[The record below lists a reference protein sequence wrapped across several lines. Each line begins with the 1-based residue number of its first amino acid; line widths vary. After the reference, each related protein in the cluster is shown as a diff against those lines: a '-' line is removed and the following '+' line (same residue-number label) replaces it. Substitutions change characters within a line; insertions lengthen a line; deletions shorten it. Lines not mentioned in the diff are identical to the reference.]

1 MTKRMQLLPFL
12 LCLSLLP
19 LPVAEVSS
27 AFADSAPAA
36 RPAYREGELLVKF
49 KAGAS
54 AVRVH
59 AAAGGQRIGR
69 FGRLEHVRLAAGRDV
84 EGMRRW
90 YASQPDVEYAEPNY
104 IVHKTAVPSDT
115 SFNLQWGMRNIGQT
129 VNGITGT
136 SGADI
141 NAAAAWDR
149 HTGDG
154 SVVVAVVDTG
164 IDYNHPDL
172 AANIWSNPAEIAGN
186 GIDDDGNGRVDDS
199 RGWDFAN
206 NDAAPLDDDVDG
218 HGTHVAGIIGAV
230 GNNAA
235 GVSGVNWNVRLMPLK
250 VLDAAGFG
258 DTADI
263 IAAIDYAIAE
273 GARIIN
279 ASYAFDCGVAPL
291 QSERDALDRA
301 RVAGVL
307 VVLAA
312 GNDGCDSDVEPTYP
326 ASHALNNLLAVG
338 ASDPFDRLA
347 QFTGSSSNFGAQS
360 VHLFAP
366 GKNVYSTIRIA
377 LGNYGYE
384 NGTSMAAPHVS
395 GAAALLMSHRPALA
409 MREVREILLKTAE
422 AKAAL
427 DGLAVTGGRLNIGS
441 AMDFVLATS
450 TPMHPSHLVA
460 RKINDSRIDLSWLD
474 DSTIETGWKLEYRA
488 DPGAAFSATPR
499 ATLGSATLL
508 YQDVAVLAAEG
519 TYNGYRIR
527 AFNAIGDSLPTSE
540 VKVVTPPL
548 APDAL
553 AASFSNG
560 TTTLTWNDRSARE
573 NGYRV
578 ERASPGGLFTEVASL
593 AANTVRYQDNGLAGG
608 IEYRYR
614 VRAQSAVAGFSA
626 YTAIATVN
634 APAAITDSGGT
645 QVGCFIATAAY
656 GSALHPKVNALR
668 QFRDGYLMTH
678 AFGRAFVNAYYRASP
693 PLADFIARH
702 DWLRAGVRVLLWPL
716 VWLAEAIVPDA
727 TAGSFFKPAEK
738 SVVADAQVDK
748 AAVEIVAERQ
758 LLVKFKPTVDEAAV
772 RAALVEQGGSRI
784 EPVSGQLYLAEFANP
799 AKREQARIALSA
811 SPLVEYAEANRVA
824 SRPRTR

>member
-1 MTKRMQLLPFL
+1 MTKRLPLLPFL
-12 LCLSLLP
+12 FCLSLLP

-36 RPAYREGELLVKF
+36 RPVYREGELLVKF
-49 KAGAS
+49 KAGES
-54 AVRVH
+54 AARVH

-69 FGRLEHVRLAAGRDV
+69 FGRLEHVRLATGRDV
-84 EGMRRW
+84 EAMRRW

-104 IVHKTAVPSDT
+104 IVHKAAVPSDT
-115 SFNLQWGMRNIGQT
+115 NFNLQWGMRNTGQT

-136 SGADI
+136 AGADI

-172 AANIWSNPAEIAGN
+172 AANIWSNPGEIAGN
-186 GIDDDGNGRVDDS
+186 FIDDDGNGRVDDI

-218 HGTHVAGIIGAV
+218 HGSHVAGIIGAV
-230 GNNAA
+230 GDNAA

-263 IAAIDYAIAE
+263 IAAIDYAIAK
-273 GARIIN
+273 GANIIN
-279 ASYAFDCGVAPL
+279 ASYAFECGVAPL
-291 QSERDALDRA
+291 QSERDALERA

-338 ASDPFDRLA
+338 ASDQFDQLA

-395 GAAALLMSHRPALA
+395 GAAALLKSYRPALS

-422 AKAAL
+422 VKAAL
-427 DGLAVTGGRLNIGS
+427 TGLAVTGGRLNVGS
-441 AMDFVLATS
+441 AMDFNLATS

-460 RKINDSRIDLSWLD
+460 RKVNDSRIDLSWLD
-474 DSTIETGWKLEYRA
+474 DSTVETGWKLEYRT
-488 DPGAAFSATPR
+488 DPNIAFSATPR

-508 YQDVAVLAAEG
+508 YQDVAVQAGEG
-519 TYNGYRIR
+519 TYNGYRAR
-527 AFNAIGDSLPTSE
+527 AFNGIGDSSATAE
-540 VKVVTPPL
+540 VKVITPPL
-548 APDAL
+548 APDTL
-553 AASFSNG
+553 LASFAGG
-560 TTTLTWNDRSARE
+560 TTTLTWIDRSTRE
-573 NGYRV
+573 IGYRV
-578 ERASPGGLFTEVASL
+578 ERAAPGGLFSEIASL
-593 AANTVRYQDNGLAGG
+593 PANTVRYQDAGLAAGV
-608 IEYRYR
+608 EYRYR

-626 YTAIATVN
+626 YTAIASVN
-634 APAAITDSGGT
+634 TPAATTDGGGT

-668 QFRDGYLMTH
+668 QLRDHYLMPN
-678 AFGRAFVNAYYRASP
+678 ALGRAFVNAYYRASP
-693 PLADFIARH
+693 PLAGFIARH

-716 VWLAEAIVPDA
+716 VWLAEAVVPDA
-727 TAGSFFKPAEK
+727 AAGAFFKPADK
-738 SVVADAQVDK
+738 AVADATATAK
-748 AAVEIVAERQ
+748 AAAEAVAERQ
-758 LLVKFKPTVDEAAV
+758 LLVKFKPMLDVATIRTVLA
-772 RAALVEQGGSRI
+772 EQGGNRI
-784 EPVSGQLYLAEFANP
+784 EQVSGQLYLVEFAD
-799 AKREQARIALSA
+799 AVKREQAGSALSA
-811 SPLVEYAEANRVA
+811 SPQVEYAEPNRVA
-824 SRPRTR
+824 GRPRVR

>member
-1 MTKRMQLLPFL
+1 MTKRMYLLPFF

-36 RPAYREGELLVKF
+36 RPAYRDGELLVKF
-49 KAGAS
+49 RSGAS
-54 AVRVH
+54 AARVH
-59 AAAGGQRIGR
+59 AASGGQRIGR

-90 YASQPDVEYAEPNY
+90 YASQPDVEYAELNY

-115 SFNLQWGMRNIGQT
+115 NFNLQWGMRNTGQT

-172 AANIWSNPAEIAGN
+172 AANIWTNPGEIAGN
-186 GIDDDGNGRVDDS
+186 GIDDEGNGRVDDI

-218 HGTHVAGIIGAV
+218 HGSHVAGIIGAV

-235 GVSGVNWNVRLMPLK
+235 GVSGVNWNVQLMPLK

-263 IAAIDYAIAE
+263 IAAIDYAIAK
-273 GARIIN
+273 GASIIN

-291 QSERDALDRA
+291 QSERDALERA

-338 ASDPFDRLA
+338 ASDQFDQLA

-395 GAAALLMSHRPALA
+395 GAAALLKSHRPALS

-427 DGLAVTGGRLNIGS
+427 SGLAVTGGRLNIGS
-441 AMDFVLATS
+441 AMDFNLTVS

-488 DPGAAFSATPR
+488 DPNLAFSATPR

-508 YQDVAVLAAEG
+508 YQDVAVLAGEA
-519 TYNGYRIR
+519 TYHGYRMR
-527 AFNAIGDSLPTSE
+527 AFNGIGDSLPTSE
-540 VKVVTPPL
+540 VKVITPPL
-548 APDAL
+548 APDSL
-553 AASFSNG
+553 QASIAGS
-560 TTTLTWNDRSARE
+560 TATLTWIDRSARE

-578 ERASPGGLFTEVASL
+578 ERAAPNEVFSEIANL
-593 AANTVRYQDNGLAGG
+593 AANTVRYQVNGLSSGV
-608 IEYRYR
+608 EYRFR

-626 YTAIATVN
+626 YSAIATVN
-634 APAAITDSGGT
+634 TPVATTDGGGT
-645 QVGCFIATAAY
+645 QAGCFIATAAY

-668 QFRDGYLMTH
+668 QFRDGYLMTN
-678 AFGRAFVNAYYRASP
+678 ALGRAFVSAYYRASP
-693 PLADFIARH
+693 PLANFIARH
-702 DWLRAGVRVLLWPL
+702 DWLRAGVRTLLWPL
-716 VWLAEAIVPDA
+716 VWLAEAIVPEA
-727 TAGSFFKPAEK
+727 EAGSFFRPAEK

-748 AAVEIVAERQ
+748 AVVELLAERQ

-772 RAALVEQGGSRI
+772 RATLVEQGGSRI

-811 SPLVEYAEANRVA
+811 SALVEYAEANRVV